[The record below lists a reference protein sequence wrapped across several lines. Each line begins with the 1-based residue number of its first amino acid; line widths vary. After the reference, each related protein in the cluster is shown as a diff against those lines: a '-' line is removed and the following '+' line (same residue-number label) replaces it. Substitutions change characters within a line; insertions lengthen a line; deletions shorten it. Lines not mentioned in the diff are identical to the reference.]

1 MGLWWLRGGG
11 GGGVEEFMVEF
22 FDHSHTLFYS
32 VLVSWFC
39 DSWMNI
45 SILGANEK

>member
-1 MGLWWLRGGG
+1 MAELKNSWLNSLIN
-11 GGGVEEFMVEF
+11 
-22 FDHSHTLFYS
+22 DHTLFYS

-45 SILGANEK
+45 SILGANEKKSD